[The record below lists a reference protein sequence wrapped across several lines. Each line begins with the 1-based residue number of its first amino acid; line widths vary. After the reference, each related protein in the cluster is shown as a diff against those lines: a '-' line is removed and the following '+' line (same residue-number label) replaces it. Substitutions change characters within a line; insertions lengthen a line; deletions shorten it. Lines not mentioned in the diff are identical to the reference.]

1 MTRMPQARRSLDGK
15 KVFLHEDLVVP
26 NGGHPHGKPNGRTTA
41 SRVRTAITRC
51 HCGDRDFFATA
62 FDVST
67 KSAQI
72 QEKFNSVQEVEW
84 FKAFESGDIL
94 KLPESYEIPE
104 CVRLLADK
112 VLGEIL
118 PSHHCPKHF
127 FRGLQ
132 GQRRPIQSTISPAAL

>member
-1 MTRMPQARRSLDGK
+1 MTRGLPHTRRSLDGK
-15 KVFLHEDLVVP
+15 KPSIHEDSVVP
-26 NGGHPHGKPNGRTTA
+26 NGHPHGKPNGRLTA
-41 SRVRTAITRC
+41 GRVREAITKC

-67 KSAQI
+67 KHVKSP
-72 QEKFNSVQEVEW
+72 ERFNSLQEVEW
-84 FKAFESGDIL
+84 FKAFEAGDLL
-94 KLPESYEIPE
+94 KLPEAYKIPE

-112 VLGEIL
+112 VLGEVL

-132 GQRRPIQSTISPAAL
+132 DLRRPVQSTISPAAL